1 MEDSSGIIIWACKGR
16 ALEEVCAGSYVMD
29 KVVCLSYKLYFLD
42 LRKLLVPDFV
52 FFACNYLVYLKR
64 KAHANFGRRK
74 IPMLVARTI

>member
-42 LRKLLVPDFV
+42 LRKLVVPDFV
-52 FFACNYLVYLKR
+52 FLHVN
-64 KAHANFGRRK
+64 
-74 IPMLVARTI
+74 I